1 MAQKSEC
8 HQVRFGIELSPYW
21 SFGDFCSTSQKVGF
35 PTRVLKHQT
44 VIPENLEL
52 PPPICSAENPEFLLW
67 EGGKTSFRKWVV
79 PFFGSFRNTLLKD
92 RRNFGKISS
101 IILPW

>member
-35 PTRVLKHQT
+35 P
-44 VIPENLEL
+44 
-52 PPPICSAENPEFLLW
+52 PEFLLW